1 MPVGS
6 LRQGTC
12 QSVVHLVGKG
22 IWQTRVISPAHAIPS
37 RVHRDDQVANE
48 GIVSM
53 YAIAGELKKTDKQT
67 DRQAGRQV
75 TRWAGRQGSRQADR
89 QEDKS
94 NIHTCLL
101 TSILA

>member
-1 MPVGS
+1 
-6 LRQGTC
+6 
-12 QSVVHLVGKG
+12 
-22 IWQTRVISPAHAIPS
+22 VISPAHAIPS

-53 YAIAGELKKTDKQT
+53 YAIAGEFNKTDKQR

-89 QEDKS
+89 QEDKQEDKS